1 MIRGRDVGH
10 FYGEHAAVRDL
21 AFEIA
26 SGECVGFLGLN
37 GAGKSTTLRI
47 LAGVLTPSCGT
58 VSIETPDGVVCNDA
72 EGEDDGVALRRHIG
86 FLPERPPL
94 YDEMSVRA
102 FLRFAAGLRDVPRA
116 HRDAAVGDAIARCGL
131 DEVADVAIATLSHGY
146 RQRVGIAS
154 AIVHRPRLLIL
165 DEPTQGLDPVQIT
178 EMRQLIRSLRGAHTI
193 LLSTHLLGEI
203 EATCDRI
210 LLLHQGRIAAV
221 GREEELIARFGGDGA
236 RVECELR
243 GDEATIRAAL
253 ATVEGV
259 TLLGVAP
266 ATEPTLLRVELRCD
280 AAAREAAVVALV
292 GAGVGVR
299 ALRASR
305 SGLEAMFLQLRGDG
319 GNR

>member
-1 MIRGRDVGH
+1 MIRVRDVGH

-47 LAGVLTPSCGT
+47 LAGVLTPSCGS
-58 VSIETPDGVVCNDA
+58 VSIETPDGPVCNDA
-72 EGEDDGVALRRHIG
+72 DAMDDGVALRRHIG

-94 YDEMSVRA
+94 YDEMSVRS
-102 FLRFAAGLRDVPRA
+102 FLTFAAGLRDVPPAQR
-116 HRDAAVGDAIARCGL
+116 RAAVDDAVARCGL
-131 DEVADVAIATLSHGY
+131 DEVVEAAIATLSHGY

-154 AIVHRPRLLIL
+154 AIVHRPQLLIL
-165 DEPTQGLDPVQIT
+165 DEPTQGLDPVQIA
-178 EMRQLIRSLRGAHTI
+178 EMRQLIRNLRGAHTI

-221 GREEELIARFGGDGA
+221 GREEELIARFGGEGA
-236 RVECELR
+236 RADFELR
-243 GDEATIRAAL
+243 GDEVTIRAAL
-253 ATVEGV
+253 TTVEGV
-259 TLLGVAP
+259 TVLGVAP

-280 AAAREAAVVALV
+280 GAAREAAVVALV
-292 GAGVGVR
+292 GAGVGIR
-299 ALRASR
+299 TLRTSR
-305 SGLEAMFLQLRGDG
+305 SGLEAMFLQLRDDG
-319 GNR
+319 GAR